1 MIKIVGFTR
10 GVKKKMVENNNR
22 IKGCIY
28 TIYDNAIALYY
39 EGMQSQVSREYCK
52 EKIDIIEHDIICI
65 KHRLGID
72 G

>member
-10 GVKKKMVENNNR
+10 GVRKKMVENNSG
-22 IKGCIY
+22 IKDCVY
-28 TIYDNAIALYY
+28 TIYDNAGALYY
-39 EGMQSQVSREYCK
+39 ESMQPQLSKEYCK
-52 EKIDIIEHDIICI
+52 EKIKIIENDIICL